1 MTKVVSDEICAE
13 MMKVYPEK
21 FVGENAIFS
30 RIHRGDRI
38 FIHTACAE
46 PQYLVQALIK
56 FVESH
61 ACCQC
66 VSHRLKYRR
75 PEPGTMIWE

>member
-1 MTKVVSDEICAE
+1 MPLGGKGRSLHPNGIGRASMESGVMTKVVSDEICAE

-21 FVGENAIFS
+21 FVAENEVFS

-46 PQYLVQALIK
+46 PSIW
-56 FVESH
+56 S
-61 ACCQC
+61 
-66 VSHRLKYRR
+66 RR
-75 PEPGTMIWE
+75 